1 MPHLLGKLDTSCDWY
16 SFRRSQVRTSVR
28 PHIFHRDLPLVGFV
42 EQGNEGIF
50 FRRTRQ
56 LMSKIKGKQGPH
68 NSSDTD
74 LRKIQTPE
82 NMEKIFKQTCLFSC
96 IKSFLKVH

>member
-1 MPHLLGKLDTSCDWY
+1 M
-16 SFRRSQVRTSVR
+16 
-28 PHIFHRDLPLVGFV
+28 GFG
-42 EQGNEGIF
+42 EQGNKGIY

-56 LMSKIKGKQGPH
+56 LMSKIKGNKGLITI
-68 NSSDTD
+68 DTD

-82 NMEKIFKQTCLFSC
+82 NIEKIFKQPCLFSC